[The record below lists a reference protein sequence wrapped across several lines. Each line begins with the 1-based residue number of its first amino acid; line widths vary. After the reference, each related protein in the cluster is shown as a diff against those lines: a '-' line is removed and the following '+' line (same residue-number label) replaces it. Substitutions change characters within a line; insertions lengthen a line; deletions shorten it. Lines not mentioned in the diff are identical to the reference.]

1 MEQMIAP
8 IEKSEFKHI
17 IEFEINRLDAIIG
30 SIQSS
35 ISQIKFAF
43 IGSLFAVILA
53 LDVFI
58 KNTYNLIDILISISF
73 FIASILFVYS
83 NFSLIF
89 SLTKSL
95 ILPKVTG
102 KPVVKNVPYNVV
114 LKTNMEDRKTYL
126 ANFFEPI
133 LKINLSMQILFI
145 ISMVSPFLWQSLGL
159 SVWDKWVR
167 WISYFVL
174 FDAIIILFLPYFYK
188 EKAYTDFLFDR
199 DSVVLDL
206 KNIKSIKPINLFLV
220 LVLFLFIVVYPYFW
234 FILTSQYILLNINYL
249 FVKFNELPF
258 VYLVVLIVT
267 WFFIKLV
274 DEYTNHKYHM
284 QVLVLKQEKYRD
296 IRRELYESNNPDVKS
311 LWSEFKLNAP
321 W

>member
-1 MEQMIAP
+1 MEQMITP
-8 IEKSEFKHI
+8 IEKTEFKHI
-17 IEFEINRLDAIIG
+17 IEFEINRLDVIIG
-30 SIQSS
+30 SLQSN
-35 ISQIKFAF
+35 INQIRFAF

-53 LDVFI
+53 LGVFI
-58 KNTYNLIDILISISF
+58 KNMSNLIDILITISF
-73 FIASILFVYS
+73 FIASMLFIYS
-83 NFSLIF
+83 NFSYV
-89 SLTKSL
+89 KAL
-95 ILPKVTG
+95 ILPQVSA
-102 KPVVKNVPYNVV
+102 KPIVKNVPYNVV

-145 ISMVSPFLWQSLGL
+145 ISMVSPFIWQSLGL
-159 SVWDKWVR
+159 SVWDKWIQ
-167 WISYFVL
+167 WISYFVF

-199 DSVVLDL
+199 DSVMSDL
-206 KNIKSIKPINLFLV
+206 KNIKSIKSINLCFV
-220 LVLFLFIVVYPYFW
+220 LVLFLFIIVYPYFW

-258 VYLVVLIVT
+258 VYLIVLITT
-267 WFFIKLV
+267 WFIIKLG
-274 DEYTNHKYHM
+274 DEYTNYKYHM

-296 IRRELYESNNPDVKS
+296 IRRELYESNNPDVES